1 MNEKILKI
9 DRKDLKKFEKL
20 LTTGC
25 EGDFY
30 FYDTP
35 NERKLIKIL
44 RDLNNRYTRGGL
56 ENIKVLNQ
64 HINILAKEF
73 PELVLPEKL
82 VIVDKELCGYTMQY
96 IKGMPLNIYLQAP
109 NISFKEKIYILKSIG
124 IFLEKL
130 SYFKFPFGPIVLGDL
145 HEENILVDEDGKIKI
160 IDLNGIFLE
169 SNEIPNCKYLIADNG
184 FYFNKPKYIVDIT
197 GDVVPNQ
204 NTDILCYCMI
214 IMNFITKS
222 EFYKLRDYQINE
234 YLKYMKIINFPI
246 EFTSCIA
253 KLYSRENNQNP
264 YLYLDYITLDML
276 EQSSMEN
283 YYKAKHALKQSYMGN
298 QGEQTLT
305 STGPKKILRKIFK
318 TNNKLLKPR

>member
-64 HINILAKEF
+64 HIDILAKEF

-130 SYFKFPFGPIVLGDL
+130 SYFKSPFGPIVLGDL

-169 SNEIPNCKYLIADNG
+169 SSEIPNCKYLIADNG

-234 YLKYMKIINFPI
+234 YLKYMKTINFPI

-253 KLYSRENNQNP
+253 KLYSRENNTNP

-283 YYKAKHALKQSYMGN
+283 YKAKQTLKQSYIGN
-298 QGEQTLT
+298 QCEQTLT
-305 STGPKKILRKIFK
+305 STGPKRILRRIFK
-318 TNNKLLKPR
+318 INKYITQA

>member
-64 HINILAKEF
+64 HIDILAKEF

-184 FYFNKPKYIVDIT
+184 FYFNRPKYTVDIT
-197 GDVVPNQ
+197 GDVVPSQ

-234 YLKYMKIINFPI
+234 YLKYMKTINFPI

-253 KLYSRENNQNP
+253 KLYSRENNTNP

-283 YYKAKHALKQSYMGN
+283 YKAKQTLKQSYIGN
-298 QGEQTLT
+298 QCEQTLT
-305 STGPKKILRKIFK
+305 STGPKRILRRIFK
-318 TNNKLLKPR
+318 INKYITQA